1 MATAGTGDIL
11 TGIIASLIAQGF
23 SSSKAAIAG
32 TYLHGLTGDI
42 FANEESQTSLI
53 AGDLLRTLPKSIK
66 RILH

>member
-1 MATAGTGDIL
+1 
-11 TGIIASLIAQGF
+11 LIAQGF

-42 FANEESQTSLI
+42 YASEESETSLI
-53 AGDLLRTLPKSIK
+53 AGDLLRTLPKTIK

>member
-23 SSSKAAIAG
+23 SSPKAAIAG

-42 FANEESQTSLI
+42 YANEESQTSLI

-66 RILH
+66 QILH